1 MKCPHCAVEVHT
13 HVEYVALGED
23 AEGRWNVAKRTCPAC
38 NKFIIHLTNGRPLYA
53 MTGSH
58 VVRGME
64 DETISILVRPKNN
77 SRPPCPPEVPKEIAE
92 DYTEACLVLSDSP
105 KASSAMSRRALQ
117 NILKD
122 PNAGNA
128 QQRDLADQI
137 DHVLKSKTLPPYIAN
152 VLDAVR
158 NIGNFGAHPMKSKA
172 TGEIL
177 PVEPGEAEWN
187 LGSFRE

>member
-1 MKCPHCAVEVHT
+1 
-13 HVEYVALGED
+13 
-23 AEGRWNVAKRTCPAC
+23 
-38 NKFIIHLTNGRPLYA
+38 
-53 MTGSH
+53 MTGSRP
-58 VVRGME
+58 VGIE
-64 DETISILVRPKNN
+64 DETISIMVRPKNN

-137 DHVLKSKTLPPYIAN
+137 EHILKSKTLPLYIAS

-158 NIGNFGAHPMKSKA
+158 NIGNFAAHPIKSKS

-187 LGSFRE
+187 LDVIEALFDFYYVQPTVVQNKVNALNAKLQSAGKPSMKV